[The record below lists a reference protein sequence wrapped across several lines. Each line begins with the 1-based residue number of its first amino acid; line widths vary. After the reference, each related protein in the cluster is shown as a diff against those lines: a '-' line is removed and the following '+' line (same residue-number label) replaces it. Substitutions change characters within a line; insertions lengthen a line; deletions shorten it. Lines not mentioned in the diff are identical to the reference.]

1 VNKGIVDGWDVLC
14 PSLGCNA
21 TCGLPDDHRRCVN
34 AGHPG
39 CFTQALKTFKAGT
52 TSLHREDRIVSHNP
66 SSSNPSARQRRNTVD
81 PGYRP
86 IASSLQLPPAHTATI
101 DDSHDR
107 CAALGLSR
115 FESPDLSPMARSDF
129 SALRER
135 NNRLYERAAPVMEM
149 LFEQIVHTQSMV
161 LLCDATG
168 TVLHSLGDD
177 DFLARAS
184 KVALQPGVNWSES
197 AKGTNA
203 IGTALV
209 SEVPTLVH
217 ADEHFMHA
225 NHFLTCSAAPI
236 LDPRG
241 NMLGVLDVTGDQ
253 RSFHQHTM
261 ALVKMSARMIENH
274 WLTDDYRHVLRLHF
288 HNRVE
293 FIGTLKEGL
302 LAITADGHVV
312 GANRSALDQLGMSGA
327 AVRMQTVET
336 LFGVTV
342 AQLVDHFRSPLA
354 TPFAAPLSAPSRPPT
369 TAQHGGGQV
378 MHLLAR
384 FDWPV
389 WHTIAEAASGS
400 VTSNGPAQGSTDAA
414 PTASDQGA
422 TNPKRANV
430 GKPRGVVS
438 TPVTKPSVGQ
448 TQADESADDNGYQN
462 IHAQAVL
469 RTDDADAMGLAGV
482 ADAAGDDA
490 VPLHRRRQTPPTMAA
505 LDTGDAHVSQV
516 LDRARRVIDRNIP
529 ILILGEAGVG
539 KGLLARTLHHTSRRR
554 DKPFVALNCTTMP
567 AAQLEVELFGLE
579 AMMFRGARR
588 QAQLGKVLQAHG
600 GTLFLD
606 EIGEL
611 PLDVQAQLLRV
622 IQERQVVPMGSH
634 VPITVDVSIICSTQA
649 HLRDLIAAKRFREDL
664 YYRLNGLAVKLPALR
679 ERSDVLALARATMAR
694 DLDGTPPVLDDDVQ
708 QLLLQSAWPGNV
720 RQLVNVLRT
729 ACVMAAGEPV
739 LRRSHLPDDFV
750 DECAAHIAA
759 LQAASCGTNGRA
771 NHTRDAGATAAAAA
785 DGDGAHGVARGG
797 AAQGTTQSLGAIEV
811 EAIRAAL
818 DACGGNIS
826 EAAKRLGISRNTIYR
841 RLRWN
846 DANA

>member
-1 VNKGIVDGWDVLC
+1 MGQT
-14 PSLGCNA
+14 PSSG
-21 TCGLPDDHRRCVN
+21 
-34 AGHPG
+34 
-39 CFTQALKTFKAGT
+39 
-52 TSLHREDRIVSHNP
+52 NP
-66 SSSNPSARQRRNTVD
+66 SGRQRRSAVE

-86 IASSLQLPPAHTATI
+86 IAGSLQLPPAHTATI

-129 SALRER
+129 AVLRER
-135 NNRLYERAAPVMEM
+135 NTRLYERAAPVMEM

-184 KVALQPGVNWSES
+184 KVALQPGVNWSEP

-241 NMLGVLDVTGDQ
+241 NMLGVLDVTGDH

-274 WLTDDYRHVLRLHF
+274 WLTDDYRHVMRLHF

-312 GANRSALDQLGMSGA
+312 GANRSALDQLSMSGA

-354 TPFAAPLSAPSRPPT
+354 TPFAAPLSTPSRLPA

-378 MHLLAR
+378 LHLLAR

-400 VTSNGPAQGSTDAA
+400 ALSNGPAPGATDAA
-414 PTASDQGA
+414 TQALDQGH
-422 TNPKRANV
+422 
-430 GKPRGVVS
+430 VS
-438 TPVTKPSVGQ
+438 TPSTQPAVGQ
-448 TQADESADDNGYQN
+448 PQADESADANGYLN
-462 IHAQAVL
+462 NHHPTVL
-469 RTDDADAMGLAGV
+469 QADAVGFAG
-482 ADAAGDDA
+482 AGA
-490 VPLHRRRQTPPTMAA
+490 KPLHRRRQVPPTMDA
-505 LDTGDAHVSQV
+505 LDTGDVHVSQV
-516 LDRARRVIDRNIP
+516 LDRARRVVDRNIP
-529 ILILGEAGVG
+529 ILILGEPGVG

-554 DKPFVALNCTTMP
+554 DKPFVALNCTTLP

-588 QAQLGKVLQAHG
+588 PAQMGKVLQAQG

-649 HLRDLIAAKRFREDL
+649 NLRDLIVAKRFREDL

-679 ERSDVLALARATMAR
+679 ERSDVLALAQAAMAR
-694 DLDGTPPVLDDDVQ
+694 DLDATPPILDDDVQ
-708 QLLLQSAWPGNV
+708 RLLLQSAWPGNV

-739 LRRSHLPDDFV
+739 LRQSHLPDDFV
-750 DECAAHIAA
+750 DECYAHVAA
-759 LQAASCGTNGRA
+759 LQATSSGANGRA
-771 NHTRDAGATAAAAA
+771 NHARDADAKVAGEAGVDGLHGGAR
-785 DGDGAHGVARGG
+785 GVASP
-797 AAQGTTQSLGAIEV
+797 GTVQSLGAIEV
-811 EAIRAAL
+811 EAIRTAL

-846 DANA
+846 EANGQGKPF